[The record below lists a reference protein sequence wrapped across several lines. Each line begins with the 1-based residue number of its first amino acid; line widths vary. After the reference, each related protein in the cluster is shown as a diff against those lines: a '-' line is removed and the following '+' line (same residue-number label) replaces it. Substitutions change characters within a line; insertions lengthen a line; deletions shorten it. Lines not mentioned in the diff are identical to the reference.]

1 MCGAHH
7 NRAEPG
13 RSPWWQRPGAMSW
26 LVVVARLLVGG
37 VFVFA
42 GMSKLALPHAEVVAQ
57 IEQYTVI
64 PRLLTPLLATVLPW
78 VEVLSGAALL
88 IGFLTTPAAWLVA
101 AQLASF
107 CLLMLVV
114 LVSGIEIDDCGCF
127 GELGW
132 KETPLQVL
140 LRDLVMLGLMW
151 PVVTRHR
158 EMWAVDGWGQS
169 PEALPKGHEDT
180 DVEDLDA

>member
-1 MCGAHH
+1 MYGVRN

-13 RSPWWQRPGAMSW
+13 RVPWWQRAGSASW

-57 IEQYTVI
+57 MQQYTVI
-64 PRLLTPLLATVLPW
+64 PRLLTPLIASVLPW

-88 IGFLTTPAAWLVA
+88 IGFMTTPAVWLVIV
-101 AQLASF
+101 QLTSF

-114 LVSGIEIDDCGCF
+114 LVAGIEIEDCGCF
-127 GELGW
+127 GQLGW
-132 KETPLQVL
+132 KETPLHVL
-140 LRDLVMLGLMW
+140 LRDIVMLALMW
-151 PVVTRHR
+151 PVVTRQR
-158 EMWAVDGWGQS
+158 DVWAVDACGQH
-169 PEALPKGHEDT
+169 ALESGDAEVE
-180 DVEDLDA
+180 VEDLDA

>member
-1 MCGAHH
+1 MPGVHSK
-7 NRAEPG
+7 AEP
-13 RSPWWQRPGAMSW
+13 RRVPWWQRAVAVSW

-42 GMSKLALPHAEVVAQ
+42 GMSKLALPHGEVVAQ
-57 IEQYTVI
+57 MQQYTVI
-64 PRLLTPLLATVLPW
+64 PRLLTPLIATVLPW

-88 IGFLTTPAAWLVA
+88 IGFLTSPAAWLVV
-101 AQLASF
+101 AQLVSF

-114 LVSGIEIDDCGCF
+114 LAAGIEIEDCGCF
-127 GELGW
+127 GALGW

-140 LRDLVMLGLMW
+140 LRDLVMLALMW

-158 EMWAVDGWGQS
+158 EVWSVDSWGQS
-169 PEALPKGHEDT
+169 LENAEDA
-180 DVEDLDA
+180 DA

>member
-1 MCGAHH
+1 
-7 NRAEPG
+7 
-13 RSPWWQRPGAMSW
+13 
-26 LVVVARLLVGG
+26 
-37 VFVFA
+37 
-42 GMSKLALPHAEVVAQ
+42 
-57 IEQYTVI
+57 
-64 PRLLTPLLATVLPW
+64 

-88 IGFLTTPAAWLVA
+88 LGFLTTPAAWLVA

-158 EMWAVDGWGQS
+158 EVWAVDGWGQS
-169 PEALPKGHEDT
+169 PEALPKSHEAA

>member
-1 MCGAHH
+1 MPGVHSK
-7 NRAEPG
+7 AEP
-13 RSPWWQRPGAMSW
+13 RRVPWWQRAGAVSW

-42 GMSKLALPHAEVVAQ
+42 GMSKLALPHGEVVAQ
-57 IEQYTVI
+57 MQQYTII
-64 PRLLTPLLATVLPW
+64 PRLLTPLIATVLPW

-88 IGFLTTPAAWLVA
+88 IGFLTSPAAWLVV
-101 AQLASF
+101 AQLVSF

-114 LVSGIEIDDCGCF
+114 LAAGMEIEDCGCF
-127 GELGW
+127 GALGW

-140 LRDLVMLGLMW
+140 LRDLVMLALMW

-158 EMWAVDGWGQS
+158 DVGSVDGWGQS
-169 PEALPKGHEDT
+169 LENAEDA
-180 DVEDLDA
+180 DA

>member
-1 MCGAHH
+1 MPGVHSK
-7 NRAEPG
+7 AEP
-13 RSPWWQRPGAMSW
+13 RRMPWWQRAGAVSW

-42 GMSKLALPHAEVVAQ
+42 GMSKLALPHGEVVAQ
-57 IEQYTVI
+57 MQQYTII
-64 PRLLTPLLATVLPW
+64 PRLLTPLIATVLPW

-88 IGFLTTPAAWLVA
+88 IGFLTSPAAWLVV
-101 AQLASF
+101 AQLVSF

-114 LVSGIEIDDCGCF
+114 LAAGIEVEDCGCF
-127 GELGW
+127 GALGW

-140 LRDLVMLGLMW
+140 LRDLVMLALMW

-158 EMWAVDGWGQS
+158 DVGSVDGWGQS
-169 PEALPKGHEDT
+169 LENAEDA
-180 DVEDLDA
+180 DA

>member
-1 MCGAHH
+1 MPGVHSK
-7 NRAEPG
+7 AEP
-13 RSPWWQRPGAMSW
+13 RRMPWWQRAGAVSW

-42 GMSKLALPHAEVVAQ
+42 GMSKLALPHGEVVAQ
-57 IEQYTVI
+57 MQQYTII
-64 PRLLTPLLATVLPW
+64 PRLLTPLIAIVLPW

-88 IGFLTTPAAWLVA
+88 IGFLTSPAAWLVV
-101 AQLASF
+101 AQLVSF

-114 LVSGIEIDDCGCF
+114 LAAGIEVEDCGCF
-127 GELGW
+127 GALGW

-140 LRDLVMLGLMW
+140 LRDLVMLALMW

-158 EMWAVDGWGQS
+158 DVGSVDGWGQS
-169 PEALPKGHEDT
+169 LENAEDA
-180 DVEDLDA
+180 DA

>member
-1 MCGAHH
+1 MYGVHS
-7 NRAEPG
+7 NRGEPW
-13 RSPWWQRPGAMSW
+13 PWWQRAGAWSW

-42 GMSKLALPHAEVVAQ
+42 GMSKLALPHGEVVAQ
-57 IEQYTVI
+57 IQQYTII
-64 PRLLTPLLATVLPW
+64 PRLLTPLIAAVLPW

-88 IGFLTTPAAWLVA
+88 IGFLTTPAAWVVV
-101 AQLASF
+101 AQLVSF

-114 LVSGIEIDDCGCF
+114 LAAGIEIEDCGCF
-127 GELGW
+127 GDLGW

-140 LRDLVMLGLMW
+140 LRDLVMLALMW

-158 EMWAVDGWGQS
+158 DVWAVDGWGQS
-169 PEALPKGHEDT
+169 PADSEHA
-180 DVEDLDA
+180 DV